1 MANITNI
8 LGTDSVSSSR
18 VIINDNF
25 ASINNELADIAGVL
39 DTTNETISLSGAAA
53 FGSVNIANNKVIMN
67 ATAFT
72 TTLPTTIN
80 NKFTL
85 GGASVQSIKNVNTGD
100 LPLAGQFAHYIYNID
115 GTAVTNVNLN
125 TADAGQEI
133 VIVAEGGDVTVDP
146 TNIAGVTGLT
156 VLNHGAIS
164 LKFLGTSW
172 YIAGSYNCTII

>member
-25 ASINNELADIAGVL
+25 AILKAELDNIAGVL
-39 DTTNETISLSGAAA
+39 DTTNETITLGGAAA
-53 FGSVNIANNKVIMN
+53 VGSLNVANGKVIVN

-85 GGASVQSIKNVNTGD
+85 AGASIKSIKNVNTGD
-100 LPLAGQFAHYIYNID
+100 LPLAGQYAHCIYAID
-115 GTAVTNVNLN
+115 GAAVNSVNLN
-125 TADAGQEI
+125 AGDAGQEI
-133 VIVAEGGDVTVDP
+133 VITAEGGDVIVNP
-146 TNIAGVTGLT
+146 ANVAGITGLT
-156 VLNHGAIS
+156 VLNHGSVS
-164 LKFLGTSW
+164 LKFVGTKW
-172 YIAGSYNCTII
+172 YIVGSNNCTII